1 MFDFEGFVEDCKRA
15 VKGPDAR
22 DEIQELV
29 ERAVSS
35 PKDLL
40 AAIGEPTQAGVNRI
54 HVSDELTILNL
65 VWGPEMELYPH
76 NHEMWAV
83 IGLYGGQEDNT
94 FWRRNEE
101 QTLTKHGTKI
111 LTPGSVSALGKD
123 VIHSVHNPL
132 QQLTGARYMYTVAI
146 SSKRRAVNG
155 ILTLLRSKSTRYHAR
170 WRCSKTPISVGLK
183 FKLEKRKSTRRAY
196 ELTARASPHVM
207 RAA

>member
-15 VKGPDAR
+15 VGGPDAR

-94 FWRRNEE
+94 FWRRNDE

-132 QQLTGARYMYTVAI
+132 QQLTGALHVYGGDFFETPRSEWDFDTLVEQEYSVPRAMEMFEN
-146 SSKRRAVNG
+146 SNKRWAEIQAGRG
-155 ILTLLRSKSTRYHAR
+155 
-170 WRCSKTPISVGLK
+170 
-183 FKLEKRKSTRRAY
+183 
-196 ELTARASPHVM
+196 
-207 RAA
+207 

>member
-15 VKGPDAR
+15 VGGPDAR

-83 IGLYGGQEDNT
+83 IGLYGGQDDNT
-94 FWRRNEE
+94 FWRRNDE

-132 QQLTGARYMYTVAI
+132 QQLTGALHVYGGDFFDTPRSLWDPESLEEGPSDGQIVKQI
-146 SSKRRAVNG
+146 FEDENKR
-155 ILTLLRSKSTRYHAR
+155 L
-170 WRCSKTPISVGLK
+170 GLDQ
-183 FKLEKRKSTRRAY
+183 
-196 ELTARASPHVM
+196 
-207 RAA
+207 